1 MNRNILEKLKK
12 GEKSLLNVSIARR
25 AFFFHPFPLQTLNLQ
40 KECPHQAVIKLGSNL
55 LFRISCYTV
64 LEIIWHEGGA
74 LLRHHDSA

>member
-1 MNRNILEKLKK
+1 MWFPFLFCITLVILLPLSFSH
-12 GEKSLLNVSIARR
+12 SLD
-25 AFFFHPFPLQTLNLQ
+25 FFFHPFPLQTLNLQ